1 MPRLPPAG
9 SVDPNS
15 DRKFPLPCNH
25 CFKTPQEWLKEEQD
39 EDQQQGIQPG
49 SHTVKEKPPKHL
61 HSLLDYQHVGQLV
74 RVYNAKRVPVV
85 RPSAFEADLS
95 QGVLRTK
102 EEMLELLSKLGKVA
116 GVWRAQSEQAR
127 IEYEKKHPKGGI
139 APSDQIQE
147 QPQLQ
152 EGKKDAT
159 KANKSKTPT
168 DLDAEATIVLER
180 AKAAQQITDDV
191 AKAQELY
198 DIDEL
203 SRLRQP
209 GHLESLL
216 LKIPSLLSHAP
227 ATYQRDLVRG
237 RFYFKSFPGV
247 LFESRVVGWLD
258 EAEKERREKE
268 VEEMRNRAG
277 DSGHV
282 SGDDGEVVEG
292 GVATGQLVDI

>member
-1 MPRLPPAG
+1 M
-9 SVDPNS
+9 
-15 DRKFPLPCNH
+15 
-25 CFKTPQEWLKEEQD
+25 
-39 EDQQQGIQPG
+39 
-49 SHTVKEKPPKHL
+49 
-61 HSLLDYQHVGQLV
+61 
-74 RVYNAKRVPVV
+74 RVFNAKRIPVV

-102 EEMLELLSKLGKVA
+102 EEMLELLKKLGKVA
-116 GVWRAQSEQAR
+116 GVWREQSEQAR
-127 IEYEKKHPKGGI
+127 LEYERKHPKGGI
-139 APSDQIQE
+139 APSNQNQDQQ
-147 QPQLQ
+147 QQQ
-152 EGKKDAT
+152 EGKKKDII
-159 KANKSKTPT
+159 KVIKPSTPA
-168 DLDAEATIVLER
+168 DLDAEAKNVLER

-247 LFESRVVGWLD
+247 LFEDRVVEWLD
-258 EAEKERREKE
+258 EAEKEKRERE
-268 VEEMRNRAG
+268 VEELRIRAG

-282 SGDDGEVVEG
+282 SGDDDGEVVEG
-292 GVATGQLVDI
+292 GVVTGQLVDI

>member
-1 MPRLPPAG
+1 MK
-9 SVDPNS
+9 V
-15 DRKFPLPCNH
+15 F
-25 CFKTPQEWLKEEQD
+25 
-39 EDQQQGIQPG
+39 
-49 SHTVKEKPPKHL
+49 
-61 HSLLDYQHVGQLV
+61 
-74 RVYNAKRVPVV
+74 NAKRVPVV

-95 QGVLRTK
+95 QGVLRSK
-102 EEMLELLSKLGKVA
+102 EEMLKLLSKLGKVA
-116 GVWRAQSEQAR
+116 GVWRAQSDQAR
-127 IEYEKKHPKGGI
+127 VEYEKTHPKGAI
-139 APSDQIQE
+139 APSDQNQD
-147 QPQLQ
+147 QQQQ
-152 EGKKDAT
+152 EGKKDVT
-159 KANKSKTPT
+159 KANKLNTPT
-168 DLDAEATIVLER
+168 DLDAEATNVLER

-247 LFESRVVGWLD
+247 LFETRVVGWLD
-258 EAEKERREKE
+258 EAKEKGERE
-268 VEEMRNRAG
+268 VEEMG

-282 SGDDGEVVEG
+282 SGEDDSEVTEG